1 MAGRAWTSEFGG
13 CLFVLQTCY
22 NRGCVQQENAA
33 LSLAP
38 MRAHCFGPK
47 TILMTG
53 DHVTVLPL
61 GFIVHAS
68 TAFRTSIPYTWGI
81 SFGFVAQCSA
91 SSKRYVCKGSAPN
104 SSFETSCELALGR

>member
-22 NRGCVQQENAA
+22 NRGCVQQENVAFSPA
-33 LSLAP
+33 T
-38 MRAHCFGPK
+38 MRAHCFRPK
-47 TILMTG
+47 PMIG
-53 DHVTVLPL
+53 RPRDRVASW
-61 GFIVHAS
+61 FHAS
-68 TAFRTSIPYTWGI
+68 TAFRISIPYPEGI

-91 SSKRYVCKGSAPN
+91 SYKRYVCKGSAPN